1 MWINRIA
8 QWNENWLIGKVKE
21 RERERVVEFSSLG
34 LRGYE
39 IQVTETKN
47 RSEFPFRIEEFHW
60 TFFSN
65 QRTKSSN
72 PHQKNLRLIWPKL
85 LNTFSNCSSGKIAAF
100 ALSHMLWMCS
110 LISRTMWRISFLS
123 VGVRTCMD
131 VSHMCELF
139 VGSGLISFSHS
150 FECRLCD
157 FPREKHVYAARDA
170 PFWPPL
176 SQTHTHKLTR
186 SLICS
191 CIFTQLTCHW
201 IFRIVLRIT
210 HSIIIVNNV

>member
-1 MWINRIA
+1 MKWKLVDWESKR
-8 QWNENWLIGKVKE
+8 E
-21 RERERVVEFSSLG
+21 RERESCWVLEFGVAWVWNSSDRDEKSFRMFHFAEL
-34 LRGYE
+34 
-39 IQVTETKN
+39 
-47 RSEFPFRIEEFHW
+47 PFWIEEFHW

-72 PHQKNLRLIWPKL
+72 PHQKNWRLIWPKL